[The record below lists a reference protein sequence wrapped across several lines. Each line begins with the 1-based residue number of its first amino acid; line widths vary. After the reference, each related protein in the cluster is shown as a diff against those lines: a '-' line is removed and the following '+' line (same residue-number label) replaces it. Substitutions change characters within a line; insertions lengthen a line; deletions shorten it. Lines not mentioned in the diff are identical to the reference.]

1 MEGLHLLC
9 KFEECECDINKLV
22 DFKNVKEDIFNI
34 VDYKSTLKAVA
45 NKFFSFNEK
54 DDDQFGWTGVVL
66 FAELGWKGVVLLAE
80 SHISIHTY
88 PELKALYAD
97 VFTCNYTKNNDEEA
111 RLIFRELQ
119 KLFKSKKISNYQ
131 EIKR

>member
-22 DFKNVKEDIFNI
+22 DFKNVKEDILDI

-45 NKFFSFNEK
+45 SKFFSFNEK
-54 DDDQFGWTGVVL
+54 DDDQFGWT
-66 FAELGWKGVVLLAE
+66 GVVLLAE

-97 VFTCNYTKNNDEEA
+97 VFTCNYTGNNDEEA

-119 KLFKSKKISNYQ
+119 KLFQSKKISNYQ